1 MAHPACGGTALSRSA
16 CALPLNL
23 IRDFETTSNGFN
35 PKFKSCIMK
44 QLALPEFFEKSK
56 CILGEGAVIERLRR
70 NNRIE
75 LDPYIVNSAFIYD
88 KEKSAA
94 LSEIYRQYLDI
105 GCKYNLPLLL
115 STPTWRASRERI
127 EKAGYEKAD
136 VNGDNF
142 RFFDGMRKSYGAYA
156 DKIVICGLLS
166 CRGDAYN
173 PSEALSSKAAH
184 NFHSWQANRLAE
196 AGVDFLLA
204 ATLPALSEATGLAT
218 ALAATAK
225 PYIISFV
232 LRAEGTLLD
241 GTPLKDAI
249 SAIDTDVHPKP
260 IAYLA
265 NCTHASIFKNAI
277 MHNAHSSSTVRKRVA
292 GLLANTAALEPEKL
306 NDSEELVEE
315 DPETFGK
322 SLASLHAELGMK
334 ILGGCCG
341 TDDRHID
348 HLAKQLVR
356 ELETIERVGP
366 Q

>member
-1 MAHPACGGTALSRSA
+1 MKH
-16 CALPLNL
+16 LP
-23 IRDFETTSNGFN
+23 F
-35 PKFKSCIMK
+35 
-44 QLALPEFFEKSK
+44 PEFFEKHQ

-70 NNRIE
+70 NSEID
-75 LDPYIVNSAFIYD
+75 LDSHIVNSAFIYD
-88 KEKSAA
+88 PDRSAA

-105 GCKYNLPLLL
+105 GLKYNLPLLI
-115 STPTWRASRERI
+115 STPTWRANRERI
-127 EKAGYEKAD
+127 KKAGYEKSD

-142 RFFDGMRKSYGAYA
+142 RFFDRMRKRYGEYA

-173 PSEALSSKAAH
+173 PSEALKSKDAH
-184 NFHSWQANRLAE
+184 EFHSWQADRLAE

-204 ATLPALSEATGLAT
+204 ATLPALSEATGLAK
-218 ALAATAK
+218 ALAATGK
-225 PYIISFV
+225 SYIISFV
-232 LRAEGTLLD
+232 LRPEGTLLD

-260 IAYLA
+260 IAYMA
-265 NCTHASIFKNAI
+265 NCTHVSVFKTAI
-277 MHNAHSSSTVRKRVA
+277 MHNTHSSSTVRKRVA
-292 GLLANTAALEPEKL
+292 GLLANTAALEPEEL

-322 SLASLHAELGMK
+322 SVASLHGEFGMK

-348 HLAKQLVR
+348 NLAKRLV
-356 ELETIERVGP
+356 
-366 Q
+366 